1 MNHAASSNTNT
12 SRHASATFLYTIFKK
27 PSEQYWSKLSM
38 YIIDTRE
45 LTLTIKLS
53 AMLMP
58 LACYIMT

>member
-1 MNHAASSNTNT
+1 MLQVQIQKRFDTLLN
-12 SRHASATFLYTIFKK
+12 ATFLYTIFKK

-58 LACYIMT
+58 LTCYIMA

>member
-1 MNHAASSNTNT
+1 MLQVQIQT
-12 SRHASATFLYTIFKK
+12 RLDMLLSATFLYTIFKK

-58 LACYIMT
+58 LTCYIMA